1 MESDSTILHVESHSQ
16 NTHSNGAQIPAL
28 LKPCLRMRAV
38 PCFVFTSALQTA
50 TSALCCIDAESLKQ
64 SCELLMQQQSYLAS
78 KVPLPSWEINL
89 GTLQVQQKELSGTE
103 IVKWQLSLF
112 SELELIFSYKGFQLL
127 LYQKLQ
133 VSL

>member
-1 MESDSTILHVESHSQ
+1 
-16 NTHSNGAQIPAL
+16 
-28 LKPCLRMRAV
+28 
-38 PCFVFTSALQTA
+38 
-50 TSALCCIDAESLKQ
+50 
-64 SCELLMQQQSYLAS
+64 MQQQPYLAS